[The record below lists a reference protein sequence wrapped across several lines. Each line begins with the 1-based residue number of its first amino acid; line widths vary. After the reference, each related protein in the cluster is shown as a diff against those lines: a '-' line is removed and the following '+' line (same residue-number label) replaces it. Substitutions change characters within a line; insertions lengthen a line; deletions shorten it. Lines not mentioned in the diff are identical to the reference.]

1 MDKMCQ
7 KSQDEIDIT
16 LEPKK
21 VRGKKD
27 LEDAVESEEEVM
39 VEL

>member
-1 MDKMCQ
+1 MKQPSEYRDV
-7 KSQDEIDIT
+7 T

-21 VRGKKD
+21 VKGKKD
-27 LEDAVESEEEVM
+27 LKDAVESEEEVM

>member
-1 MDKMCQ
+1 MC
-7 KSQDEIDIT
+7 DEVRDLT

-21 VRGKKD
+21 VKGKKD

>member
-1 MDKMCQ
+1 MKISEERDL
-7 KSQDEIDIT
+7 T

-21 VRGKKD
+21 VKSKKD
-27 LEDAVESEEEVM
+27 LEEAVESQEEVA

>member
-1 MDKMCQ
+1 MCEVR
-7 KSQDEIDIT
+7 DLT

-21 VRGKKD
+21 VKSKKD

-39 VEL
+39 VDL

>member
-1 MDKMCQ
+1 MSR
-7 KSQDEIDIT
+7 SQDETDIT

-21 VRGKKD
+21 VKSKKD

-39 VEL
+39 VNL